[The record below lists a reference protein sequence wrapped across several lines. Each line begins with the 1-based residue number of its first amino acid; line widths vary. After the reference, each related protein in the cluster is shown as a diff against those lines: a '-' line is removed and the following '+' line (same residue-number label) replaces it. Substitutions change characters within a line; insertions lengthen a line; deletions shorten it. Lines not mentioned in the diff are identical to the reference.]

1 MLALG
6 YEFSSP
12 VGTFGHLVGVGS
24 VGEAR
29 FLAPQFASFCYGPSW
44 EDSTSVTIG
53 HVSLSDTEAMGGDL
67 ITSASPRASSDNWFG
82 E

>member
-1 MLALG
+1 M
-6 YEFSSP
+6 
-12 VGTFGHLVGVGS
+12 
-24 VGEAR
+24 GEAR
-29 FLAPQFASFCYGPSW
+29 FLAPQFASFCYAPSW
-44 EDSTSVTIG
+44 EDSISVTVG